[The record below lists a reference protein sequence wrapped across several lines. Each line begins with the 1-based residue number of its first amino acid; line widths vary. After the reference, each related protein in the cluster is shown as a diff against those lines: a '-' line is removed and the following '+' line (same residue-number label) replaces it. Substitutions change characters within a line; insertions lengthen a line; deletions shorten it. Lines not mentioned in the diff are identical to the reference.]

1 MLSVINGSLSGSQ
14 AKSQSMRKSN
24 RRVNK
29 TKKPEQTHYDNMPWI
44 KEHDPL

>member
-1 MLSVINGSLSGSQ
+1 MLSVINGNLSGSQ
-14 AKSQSMRKSN
+14 AMRKSN